1 MDFER
6 LIPLLV
12 IYIVWRIISKPRK
25 KAPQQQKTAPAEGRG
40 IKILRQVLSGEPDQE
55 ELEAIIKERAGTAA
69 GLPAEEITAA
79 TPIPSALPRQ
89 KVVQEAEPAI
99 ALPKRSGSKEKR
111 LKVVCGA
118 GFTRRTL
125 KNAVIWSELL
135 AKPLAL
141 RDDQQSPSW

>member
-12 IYIVWRIISKPRK
+12 LYIIWRIISKPRK
-25 KAPQQQKTAPAEGRG
+25 KEPPQRKTGPAEGRG
-40 IKILRQVLSGEPDQE
+40 IKILRQVLTGEPDQE
-55 ELEAIIKERAGTAA
+55 ELEALIIKERAGAAA

-79 TPIPSALPRQ
+79 APIPSVVPRQ
-89 KVVQEAEPAI
+89 KDIQEAEPAI
-99 ALPKRSGSKEKR
+99 TLPKKSRTKKHP
-111 LKVVCGA
+111 LKVACGA

-141 RDDQQSPSW
+141 RK